1 MLQNV
6 YAPGDMTDYLVH
18 FVNHLDPNGSEDHHS
33 QWPQYDS
40 QQRLGSQQ
48 GVQGQLIEWPQYDI
62 ESRKQLVFQDG
73 DVPLVIEPD
82 SYRAEPFAKLTDLS
96 MKFPLRGR
104 SRGDR

>member
-18 FVNHLDPNGSEDHHS
+18 FVNHLDPNGSEDHLS

-73 DVPLVIEPD
+73 DVPLVNEPD

-96 MKFPLRGR
+96 MKFPL
-104 SRGDR
+104 